1 MFSDDKLLELLL
13 QHKLIRSE
21 QAQEAIK
28 EVART
33 GQSLENVLIKSGVVT
48 EEDLASAKASYLGVP
63 YIDLSNYDLDRSL
76 VKLIAENDA
85 KKFGIIPLFTT
96 GKTISVGMVDPQNI
110 MALDHVR
117 RITSFDAVDPV
128 LISKAGFQKAFNVYY
143 RSFGSVDDIVK
154 SIEKE
159 HTAAVDE
166 STLSEI
172 TEQTPVSKLV
182 DSLLSRAIQLR
193 ASDIH
198 IEPEETIVSV
208 RYRVDGMLK
217 QVTSFPSTVL
227 PAVVSRI
234 KILGGMDITETRK
247 AQDGKI
253 HTQLEGKDLD
263 IRVSSF
269 PTVFGENMVLRLLDK
284 RAMLPN
290 LLELGFSKGTLDTYT
305 KLIVKP
311 YGIILVTG
319 PTGSGK
325 TTTLY
330 ASLSKINTED
340 KNIVTIEDPVEFVI
354 PRIRQTQVNV
364 KAGITFAGGLRGF
377 LRQDPDIMMVGEIRD
392 RDTVEIAIQAALTGH
407 LVFST
412 LHTNDSSAALTR
424 LVDMGVEPFLISS
437 SVIGI
442 LAQRLVRLNCTKCQE
457 PYTPPATVLES
468 IGLPSNAGLT
478 RGKGCSR
485 CNQTGFMGRTG
496 IYELM
501 TMSEEIKVMV
511 DERRSSSEI
520 RKKAISQGLR
530 TLRQDGLEKALRGI
544 TTLEEV
550 LRVTEIE

>member
-1 MFSDDKLLELLL
+1 M
-13 QHKLIRSE
+13 
-21 QAQEAIK
+21 
-28 EVART
+28 
-33 GQSLENVLIKSGVVT
+33 G
-48 EEDLASAKASYLGVP
+48 
-63 YIDLSNYDLDRSL
+63 
-76 VKLIAENDA
+76 
-85 KKFGIIPLFTT
+85 
-96 GKTISVGMVDPQNI
+96 
-110 MALDHVR
+110 
-117 RITSFDAVDPV
+117 
-128 LISKAGFQKAFNVYY
+128 
-143 RSFGSVDDIVK
+143 
-154 SIEKE
+154 
-159 HTAAVDE
+159 
-166 STLSEI
+166 EI

-182 DSLLSRAIQLR
+182 DSLLSRAIQVR

-198 IEPEETIVSV
+198 VEPEESIVSV
-208 RYRVDGMLK
+208 RFRVDGMLK
-217 QVTSFPSTVL
+217 QVTSFPSTIL

-234 KILGGMDITETRK
+234 KILGGMDITENRK
-247 AQDGKI
+247 PQDGKI

-269 PTVFGENMVLRLLDK
+269 PTVFGENMVMRLLDK

-290 LLELGFSKGTLDTYT
+290 LLELGFSKETLEAYT
-305 KLIVKP
+305 KLIVRP

-330 ASLSKINTED
+330 GSLSKINTED

-364 KAGITFAGGLRGF
+364 KAGITFDGGLRGF

-392 RDTVEIAIQAALTGH
+392 RETVEVAIQAALTGH

-424 LVDMGVEPFLISS
+424 LVDIGVEPFLISS

-442 LAQRLVRLNCTKCQE
+442 LAQRLVRVNCSKCHE
-457 PYTPPATVLES
+457 TYTPAAAVLKSVGFPPNSE
-468 IGLPSNAGLT
+468 LM
-478 RGKGCSR
+478 RGRGCSR

-496 IYELM
+496 VYELM
-501 TMSEEIKVMV
+501 PMTDEIKVMV
-511 DERRSSSEI
+511 DERCSASEI
-520 RKKAISQGLR
+520 RKKAIQQGLR
-530 TLRQDGLEKALRGI
+530 TLRQDGFDKVLQGV

>member
-1 MFSDDKLLELLL
+1 MITDGKLLELLL
-13 QHKLIRSE
+13 QQKLIRNE
-21 QAQEAIK
+21 QAEQAIK

-33 GQSLENVLIKSGVVT
+33 GQSIEGILVKSGVVN

-63 YIDLSNYDLDRSL
+63 YIDLTNYELDRSL
-76 VKLIAENDA
+76 VKLIPESDA
-85 KKFGIIPLFTT
+85 RKYGVIPLFTT

-110 MALDHVR
+110 VALDHVR
-117 RITSFDAVDPV
+117 TITSYDAVDPV
-128 LISKAGFQKAFNVYY
+128 FISKAGFEKAFNVYY
-143 RSFGSVDDIVK
+143 RAFGSVDDIVK

-159 HTAAVDE
+159 HTAAE
-166 STLSEI
+166 GSAASEI

-182 DSLLSRAIQLR
+182 DSLFSRAIQFR

-217 QVTSFPSTVL
+217 QVTTFPSSVL
-227 PAVVSRI
+227 PAVVSRV

-247 AQDGKI
+247 PQDGKI

-269 PTVFGENMVLRLLDK
+269 PTVFGENVVMRLLDK
-284 RAMLPN
+284 RAMVPN
-290 LLELGFSKGTLDTYT
+290 LLELGFSRNTLEVYT
-305 KLIVKP
+305 RLIGKP

-392 RDTVEIAIQAALTGH
+392 RETVEIAIQAALTGH

-457 PYTPPATVLES
+457 PYAPPAAVLES
-468 IGLPSNAGLT
+468 VGISANSGLM
-478 RGKGCSR
+478 RGKGCAR

-501 TMSEEIKVMV
+501 SMTEEIKVMV

-520 RKKAISQGLR
+520 RKKAIDQGLR